1 MWPCSYCAPLCLR
14 VLAILNSKNPK
25 HILGN
30 RKRRVVSLGASIDID
45 GGVTLEK
52 GGTGILHF
60 L

>member
-1 MWPCSYCAPLCLR
+1 